1 MSYLRPR
8 PDGVLLAVYVQ
19 PKSSRNR
26 LAGIHG
32 DALKVTITAP
42 PVDGK
47 ANEAV
52 IGFFAKLFHLPKSSV
67 AIQSGMQGRN
77 KSVFLA
83 GISQEQAALIISES
97 LPAEK

>member
-1 MSYLRPR
+1 M
-8 PDGVLLAVYVQ
+8 LAVYVQ

-32 DALKVTITAP
+32 EALKVTITAP

-52 IGFFAKLFHLPKSSV
+52 IGFFAKLFHLPKSAVS
-67 AIQSGMQGRN
+67 IQSGLQGRS
-77 KSVFLA
+77 KSVLLA
-83 GISQEQAALIISES
+83 GVDCEQAALIVGKS
-97 LPAEK
+97 LAGEK